1 MDEKAKEL
9 IAIGASVAAHCQPC
23 LTYHLAKA
31 LELKITEQQIR
42 EAISVGEMV
51 SKGAESAM
59 RNFSRSV
66 FDMPQEKAASCCSG
80 TEASGKKSCC
90 N

>member
-9 IAIGASVAAHCQPC
+9 IAVGASVAAHCQPC
-23 LTYHLAKA
+23 LTYHIAKA
-31 LELKITEQQIR
+31 RELEINEQQIR
-42 EAISVGEMV
+42 ETISVGEMV

-66 FDMPQEKAASCCSG
+66 FDMPQDEAAACCSG
-80 TEASGKKSCC
+80 PEASGKKRCC
-90 N
+90 S

>member
-1 MDEKAKEL
+1 MDEKTKEL

-23 LTYHLAKA
+23 LTYHHATA
-31 LELKITEQQIR
+31 RELGISDQQIR

-51 SKGAESAM
+51 SKGADSAM
-59 RNFSRSV
+59 SNFSRTV
-66 FDMPQEKAASCCSG
+66 FDMPQGKAAPCCSG
-80 TEASGKKSCC
+80 AEASGNKKCC